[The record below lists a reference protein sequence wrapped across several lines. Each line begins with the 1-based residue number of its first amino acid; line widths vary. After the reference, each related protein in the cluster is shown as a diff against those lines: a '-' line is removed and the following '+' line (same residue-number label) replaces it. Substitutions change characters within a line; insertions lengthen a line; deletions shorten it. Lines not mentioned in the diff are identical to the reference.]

1 MEESYRRFARQ
12 IALPGFGIEAQRR
25 LASSSVLVAGVGG
38 LGGPLAL
45 ELAAAGVGK
54 LTLVHEGVLILED
67 LNRQILMPEDG
78 LGRPRAEL
86 AKEAIQRFSKTTR
99 VHALSGFVRDLDLD
113 ALQPKPDL
121 IVDCRH
127 NFKDREA
134 LGRFAVRTQTPLLEV
149 AMYAFE
155 GQVVLLD
162 PPRTPCLFCLFPSFP
177 SWDPRF
183 GVLGA
188 HAGLMGCLGALVAV
202 SFLGMGAKEYY
213 GTLGLIRVMPLEV
226 KKIKLKKRTGC
237 VCQAC

>member
-12 IALPGFGIEAQRR
+12 VTLPGFGIEAQRR

-45 ELAAAGVGK
+45 ELAAAGVGE
-54 LTLVHEGVLILED
+54 LTLIHEGNLALED
-67 LNRQILMPEDG
+67 LNRQVLMSEDG
-78 LGRPRAEL
+78 LGQPRAEL
-86 AKEAIQRFSKTTR
+86 AKGTIQRFSKTTR
-99 VHALSGFVRDLDLD
+99 VHAFSGFVRDLDLD

-127 NFKDREA
+127 HFEDREA
-134 LGRFAVRTQTPLLEV
+134 LGRFAMDTQTPLLEL

-177 SWDPRF
+177 AWNQHF

-188 HAGLMGCLGALVAV
+188 HSGLMGCLGALVAV
-202 SFLGMGAKEYY
+202 SFLGMGIKEYY
-213 GTLGLIRVMPLEV
+213 GTLGLIRAMPLEV
-226 KKIKLKKRTGC
+226 KKVKLKKRPGC
-237 VCQAC
+237 VCQEC